1 MPELLEISGL
11 DDDLG
16 QEEKKPEIIGNGKPL
31 IGPDF
36 SDSIFFG
43 LAAVAVA
50 YAIGA
55 AFNLLSGKTLAAGGT
70 AVQLGDLG
78 VIRRCRPSDLTS
90 KKPKSQQKWCL
101 WTQAETRILGR
112 HATREKALR
121 QERLIQMKK
130 HRG

>member
-16 QEEKKPEIIGNGKPL
+16 QEAPKIPGNGKPP
-31 IGPDF
+31 IAPDF
-36 SDSIFFG
+36 SGSIFFG
-43 LAAVAVA
+43 LATMAVA

-55 AFNLLSGKTLAAGGT
+55 VVNRLSGKTLAAGGT
-70 AVQLGDLG
+70 VVHLGDLG
-78 VIRRCRPSDLTS
+78 VIRPCRLCDLTS

-112 HATREKALR
+112 HATKEKALR